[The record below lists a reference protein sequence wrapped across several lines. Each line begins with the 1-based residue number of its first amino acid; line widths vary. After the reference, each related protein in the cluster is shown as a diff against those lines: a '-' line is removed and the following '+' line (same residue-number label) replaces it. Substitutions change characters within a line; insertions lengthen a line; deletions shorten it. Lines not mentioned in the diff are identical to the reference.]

1 MTKRLL
7 DLIFSLFGLL
17 LSAPFLIFFIFLVW
31 LEDQTNPFYFA
42 SRVGK
47 NHKSF
52 KMIKIRSMVAD
63 ADKKGAET
71 VGLNDARIT
80 KVGKKIRKYKIDEL
94 SQLFNVLVG
103 DMSLVGPR
111 PNTLKEV
118 EKYNQQEQS
127 LLKVKP
133 GITDFS
139 SIVFSNEAEVV
150 GDHHDTDYAYDT
162 LIRPLKSRLG
172 LIYIENQSIK
182 LDVKLLF
189 FTLVALINRKLG
201 LELVRN
207 TLETLGY
214 REEAKIIK
222 DFGNDLIR

>member
-17 LSAPFLIFFIFLVW
+17 LLGPFLIFFIFLVW
-31 LEDQTNPFYFA
+31 LEDQANPFYFA
-42 SRVGK
+42 VRVGK
-47 NHKSF
+47 NNKPF
-52 KMIKIRSMVAD
+52 KMIKIRSMVVD

-71 VGLNDARIT
+71 IGLNDKRIT

-94 SQLFNVLVG
+94 SQLLNVILG

-111 PNTLKEV
+111 PNTPKEV
-118 EKYNQQEQS
+118 EKYNQTEKR
-127 LLKVKP
+127 LLNVKP

-139 SIVFSNEAEVV
+139 SIVFSNEADVV
-150 GDHHDTDYAYDT
+150 GNHYDPDYAYDT

-182 LDVKLLF
+182 LDLKLLF
-189 FTLVALINRKLG
+189 FTLATLMNRKLG
-201 LELVRN
+201 LGLVRDN
-207 TLETLGY
+207 LEILGY
-214 REEAKIIK
+214 DEEARAITALII
-222 DFGNDLIR
+222 D

>member
-7 DLIFSLFGLL
+7 DFIFSFFGLL
-17 LSAPFLIFFIFLVW
+17 LLGPFLIFFIFLVW
-31 LEDQTNPFYFA
+31 LEDQANPFYFA
-42 SRVGK
+42 SRVGR
-47 NHKSF
+47 NNKSF
-52 KMIKIRSMVAD
+52 KMIKIRSMVVN

-71 VGLNDARIT
+71 IGLNDTRIT
-80 KVGKKIRKYKIDEL
+80 KVGKKIRKYKIDEI
-94 SQLFNVLVG
+94 SQLLNVLVG

-111 PNTLKEV
+111 PNTPKEV
-118 EKYNQQEQS
+118 EKYNQQEQI

-150 GDHHDTDYAYDT
+150 GDHLDPDYAYDT
-162 LIRPLKSRLG
+162 LIRPLKGRLG
-172 LIYIENQSIK
+172 SIYIENQSIK
-182 LDVKLLF
+182 LDLKLLV
-189 FTLVALINRKLG
+189 FTLATLINRKLG

-214 REEAKIIK
+214 KQEARAIS
-222 DFGNDLIR
+222 DFRNKLK

>member
-17 LSAPFLIFFIFLVW
+17 LLGPFLIFFIFLVW
-31 LEDQTNPFYFA
+31 LEDQANPFYFA
-42 SRVGK
+42 VRVGK
-47 NHKSF
+47 NNKPF
-52 KMIKIRSMVAD
+52 KMIKIRSMVVD

-71 VGLNDARIT
+71 IGLNDKRIT

-94 SQLFNVLVG
+94 SQLLNVILG

-111 PNTLKEV
+111 PNTPKEV
-118 EKYNQQEQS
+118 EKYSEKEKR
-127 LLKVKP
+127 LLNVKP

-139 SIVFSNEAEVV
+139 SIVFSNEADVV
-150 GDHHDTDYAYDT
+150 GHHYDPDYAYDT

-182 LDVKLLF
+182 LDLKLLF
-189 FTLVALINRKLG
+189 FTLATLMNRKLG
-201 LELVRN
+201 LGLVRDN
-207 TLETLGY
+207 LEILGY
-214 REEAKIIK
+214 DEEAKAITALII
-222 DFGNDLIR
+222 D

>member
-7 DLIFSLFGLL
+7 DLIFSLLGLFL
-17 LSAPFLIFFIFLVW
+17 LAPFLIFFILLVW
-31 LEDQTNPFYFA
+31 LEDQENPFYFA

-47 NHKSF
+47 NNKSF
-52 KMIKIRSMVAD
+52 KMIKIRSMVVNAD
-63 ADKKGAET
+63 RKGAET
-71 VGLNDARIT
+71 IGLHDKRIT

-94 SQLFNVLVG
+94 SQLLNVIVG

-111 PNTLKEV
+111 PNTPKEV

-139 SIVFSNEAEVV
+139 SIVFSNEAELV
-150 GDHHDTDYAYDT
+150 GDYDNPDYAYNT

-172 LIYIENQSIK
+172 LIYIENQSIR
-182 LDVKLLF
+182 LDFKLLF
-189 FTLVALINRKLG
+189 FTLAALINRKLG
-201 LELVRN
+201 LELVKT
-207 TLETLGY
+207 TLSKLGY
-214 REEAKIIK
+214 INEVNAI
-222 DFGNDLIR
+222 NSLIQKLD

>member
-7 DLIFSLFGLL
+7 DLIFSLFGLFL
-17 LSAPFLIFFIFLVW
+17 LAPFLIFFIVLVW
-31 LEDQTNPFYFA
+31 LEDLENPFYFA

-47 NHKSF
+47 NNKSF
-52 KMIKIRSMVAD
+52 KMIKIRSMVVN

-71 VGLNDARIT
+71 IGLNDKRIT

-94 SQLFNVLVG
+94 SQLLNVFFG

-111 PNTLKEV
+111 PNTPKEV
-118 EKYNQQEQS
+118 EKYNQHEQS

-139 SIVFSNEAEVV
+139 SIVFSNEAELV
-150 GDHHDTDYAYDT
+150 GDYDNPDYAYNT

-172 LIYIENQSIK
+172 LIYIENQSIR
-182 LDVKLLF
+182 LDFKLLF
-189 FTLVALINRKLG
+189 FTLAALINRKLG
-201 LELVRN
+201 LELVKA
-207 TLETLGY
+207 TLAKLGCIN
-214 REEAKIIK
+214 EVKAVNSFIK
-222 DFGNDLIR
+222 KLD

>member
-7 DLIFSLFGLL
+7 DLIFSLFGLFL
-17 LSAPFLIFFIFLVW
+17 LAPFLIFFIVLVW
-31 LEDQTNPFYFA
+31 LEDLENPFYFA

-47 NHKSF
+47 NNKSF
-52 KMIKIRSMVAD
+52 KMIKIRSMVVN

-71 VGLNDARIT
+71 IGLYDKRIT
-80 KVGKKIRKYKIDEL
+80 KVGKKIRRYKIDEL
-94 SQLFNVLVG
+94 SQLLNVFFG

-111 PNTLKEV
+111 PNTPKEV

-139 SIVFSNEAEVV
+139 SIVFSNEAELV
-150 GDHHDTDYAYDT
+150 GDYDNPDYAYNT

-172 LIYIENQSIK
+172 LIYIENQSIR
-182 LDVKLLF
+182 LDFKLLV
-189 FTLVALINRKLG
+189 FTLAALINRKLG
-201 LELVRN
+201 LELVKA
-207 TLETLGY
+207 TLAKLGCIN
-214 REEAKIIK
+214 EVKAVNSLIK
-222 DFGNDLIR
+222 KLD

>member
-7 DLIFSLFGLL
+7 DLIFSLFGLFL
-17 LSAPFLIFFIFLVW
+17 LAPFLIFFIVLVW
-31 LEDQTNPFYFA
+31 LEDLENPFYFA

-47 NHKSF
+47 NNKSF
-52 KMIKIRSMVAD
+52 KMIKIRSMVVN

-71 VGLNDARIT
+71 IGLNDKRIT

-94 SQLFNVLVG
+94 SQLLNVFFG

-111 PNTLKEV
+111 PNTPKEV

-139 SIVFSNEAEVV
+139 SIVFSNEAELV
-150 GDHHDTDYAYDT
+150 GDYGNPDYAYNT

-172 LIYIENQSIK
+172 LIYIENQSIR
-182 LDVKLLF
+182 LDFKLLF
-189 FTLVALINRKLG
+189 FTLAALINRKLG
-201 LELVRN
+201 LELVKA
-207 TLETLGY
+207 TLAKLGCIN
-214 REEAKIIK
+214 EVKAVNSLIK
-222 DFGNDLIR
+222 KLD

>member
-1 MTKRLL
+1 
-7 DLIFSLFGLL
+7 
-17 LSAPFLIFFIFLVW
+17 
-31 LEDQTNPFYFA
+31 
-42 SRVGK
+42 
-47 NHKSF
+47 
-52 KMIKIRSMVAD
+52 MVVD

-71 VGLNDARIT
+71 IGLNDKRIT

-94 SQLFNVLVG
+94 SQLLNVILG

-111 PNTLKEV
+111 PNTPKEV

-150 GDHHDTDYAYDT
+150 GDHLDPDYAYDT
-162 LIRPLKSRLG
+162 LIRPLKGRLG
-172 LIYIENQSIK
+172 SIYIENQSIK
-182 LDVKLLF
+182 LDLKLLV
-189 FTLVALINRKLG
+189 FTLATLINRKLG

-214 REEAKIIK
+214 KQEARAIS
-222 DFGNDLIR
+222 DFRNKLK

>member
-1 MTKRLL
+1 MTKRFL
-7 DLIFSLFGLL
+7 DFIFSFFGLL
-17 LSAPFLIFFIFLVW
+17 LLGPLLIFFIFLVW
-31 LEDQTNPFYFA
+31 LEDQENPFYFA

-47 NHKSF
+47 NNKSF
-52 KMIKIRSMVAD
+52 KMIKIRSMVVD

-71 VGLNDARIT
+71 IGLNDKRIT
-80 KVGKKIRKYKIDEL
+80 KIGKKIRKYKIDEL
-94 SQLFNVLVG
+94 SQLLNVLVG

-111 PNTLKEV
+111 PNTPKEV
-118 EKYNQQEQS
+118 EKYNRQEQI

-150 GDHHDTDYAYDT
+150 GDHLDPDYAYNT
-162 LIRPLKSRLG
+162 VIRPLKSRLG

-182 LDVKLLF
+182 LDLKLLL
-189 FTLVALINRKLG
+189 FTLATLINRKLG

-207 TLETLGY
+207 TLEKLGY
-214 REEAKIIK
+214 QEEARAIEG
-222 DFGNDLIR
+222 FGNRLN

>member
-7 DLIFSLFGLL
+7 DFILSLFGLL
-17 LSAPFLIFFIFLVW
+17 LLGPFLIFFIFLVW
-31 LEDQTNPFYFA
+31 LEDQGNPFYLA

-47 NHKSF
+47 NNKSF
-52 KMIKIRSMVAD
+52 KMIKIRSMVVD

-71 VGLNDARIT
+71 IGLNDKRIT
-80 KVGKKIRKYKIDEL
+80 KVGKKIRNYKIDEL
-94 SQLFNVLVG
+94 SQLLNVLVG

-111 PNTLKEV
+111 PNTPKEV
-118 EKYNQQEQS
+118 EKYNKQEQI

-150 GDHHDTDYAYDT
+150 GDHLDPDYAYDT
-162 LIRPLKSRLG
+162 LIRPLKSKLG

-182 LDVKLLF
+182 LDLKLLF
-189 FTLVALINRKLG
+189 FTLATLINRKLG
-201 LELVRN
+201 IELVRN
-207 TLETLGY
+207 KLEKLGY
-214 REEAKIIK
+214 REEARAI
-222 DFGNDLIR
+222 DGFGNRLN

>member
-7 DLIFSLFGLL
+7 DLIFSLFGLFL
-17 LSAPFLIFFIFLVW
+17 LAPFLIFFIVLVW
-31 LEDQTNPFYFA
+31 LEDLENPFYFA

-47 NHKSF
+47 NNKSF
-52 KMIKIRSMVAD
+52 KMIKIRSMVVN

-71 VGLNDARIT
+71 IGLYDKRIT
-80 KVGKKIRKYKIDEL
+80 KVGKKIRRYKIDEL
-94 SQLFNVLVG
+94 SQLLNVFFG

-111 PNTLKEV
+111 PNTPKEV

-139 SIVFSNEAEVV
+139 SIVFSNEAELV
-150 GDHHDTDYAYDT
+150 GDYGNPDYAYNT

-172 LIYIENQSIK
+172 LIYIENQSIR
-182 LDVKLLF
+182 LDFKLLV
-189 FTLVALINRKLG
+189 FTLAALINRKLG
-201 LELVRN
+201 LELVKA
-207 TLETLGY
+207 TLAKLGCIN
-214 REEAKIIK
+214 EVKAVNSLIK
-222 DFGNDLIR
+222 KLD

>member
-1 MTKRLL
+1 MNKRLL

-17 LSAPFLIFFIFLVW
+17 LLGPFLIFFIFLVW
-31 LEDQTNPFYFA
+31 LEDQANPFYFA
-42 SRVGK
+42 LRVGK
-47 NHKSF
+47 NNKPF
-52 KMIKIRSMVAD
+52 KMIKIRSMVVD

-71 VGLNDARIT
+71 IGLNDKRIT

-94 SQLFNVLVG
+94 SQLINVILG

-111 PNTLKEV
+111 PNTPKEV
-118 EKYNQQEQS
+118 EKYSEKEKR

-139 SIVFSNEAEVV
+139 SIVFSNEADVV
-150 GDHHDTDYAYDT
+150 GHHNDPDYAYDT

-182 LDVKLLF
+182 LDLKLLF
-189 FTLVALINRKLG
+189 FTLATLINRKLG
-201 LELVRN
+201 LGLVRDN
-207 TLETLGY
+207 LENLGY
-214 REEAKIIK
+214 SEEARAITTLII
-222 DFGNDLIR
+222 D

>member
-17 LSAPFLIFFIFLVW
+17 LLGPFLIFFIFLVW
-31 LEDQTNPFYFA
+31 LEDQANPLYFA
-42 SRVGK
+42 LRVGK
-47 NHKSF
+47 NNKLF
-52 KMIKIRSMVAD
+52 KMIKIRSMVVD

-71 VGLNDARIT
+71 IGLNDKRIT

-94 SQLFNVLVG
+94 SQLLNVILG

-111 PNTLKEV
+111 PNTPKEV
-118 EKYNQQEQS
+118 EKYNQKEKR
-127 LLKVKP
+127 LLNVKP

-139 SIVFSNEAEVV
+139 SIVFSNEADVV
-150 GDHHDTDYAYDT
+150 GNHYDPDYAYDT

-182 LDVKLLF
+182 LDLKLLF
-189 FTLVALINRKLG
+189 FTLATLMNRKLG
-201 LELVRN
+201 LGLVRDN
-207 TLETLGY
+207 LEILGY
-214 REEAKIIK
+214 DEEAKAITALII
-222 DFGNDLIR
+222 D

>member
-17 LSAPFLIFFIFLVW
+17 FLAPFLIFSIFLVW
-31 LEDQTNPFYFA
+31 LEDQANPFYFA

-47 NHKSF
+47 NNKSF
-52 KMIKIRSMVAD
+52 KMIKIRSMVVN

-71 VGLNDARIT
+71 IGLNDKRIT
-80 KVGKKIRKYKIDEL
+80 KIGKKIRKYKIDEL
-94 SQLFNVLVG
+94 SQLLNVLVG

-111 PNTLKEV
+111 PNTPKEV

-150 GDHHDTDYAYDT
+150 GDHLDPDYAYDN

-182 LDVKLLF
+182 LDLKLLL
-189 FTLVALINRKLG
+189 FTLVTLIDRKLG

-214 REEAKIIK
+214 KKEAREISG
-222 DFGNDLIR
+222 FGNRLN